1 MNLKI
6 LSLVETR
13 SGLIKAKPICDA
25 IHRFNRVAPH
35 SRIEH
40 LLVHTGQFCDTR
52 GFDLYFNDLEL
63 PQPELFLGV
72 AATANPFEKAA
83 TIAERL
89 ANVLMRER
97 PTVVL
102 VTGDVDSALDCA
114 LVIKRMRL
122 GRASERQSLA
132 PALAH
137 IEAGRRS
144 FDRGTLQEV
153 NRVVVDMLSD
163 YLFTNEESASGNLL
177 QEGVS
182 REKIHFVG
190 SIVVDTLL
198 SHRTRVEDSSILSDL
213 QLFKGSSVRPFA
225 LLALQHLSDH
235 RGMRRLSQ
243 LQLAFSEIAR
253 HMPVVFP
260 ASPAVSKLI
269 HEADLGDHFIDHFV
283 DGPEPWD
290 ERVRIRL
297 APPLGYFD
305 FVRLAA
311 AAKVVLT
318 DSHSVQEE
326 SRVLGVPCIVLSSH
340 SSRPVSMEA
349 GAGILV
355 GANPESILDAFAK
368 ATQGQS
374 WHPELPRGWDGH
386 AARRIVN
393 VLCNDFASGGRRM
406 CAQKANSTPAMSF
419 TGM

>member
-1 MNLKI
+1 
-6 LSLVETR
+6 
-13 SGLIKAKPICDA
+13 
-25 IHRFNRVAPH
+25 
-35 SRIEH
+35 
-40 LLVHTGQFCDTR
+40 VHTGQLCDTR

-72 AATANPFEKAA
+72 AAAANRFEKTA

-89 ANVLMRER
+89 GNVLMRER
-97 PTVVL
+97 PSVVL
-102 VTGDVDSALDCA
+102 LTGDVDSVLDCA
-114 LVIKRMRL
+114 LITKRIRL
-122 GRASERQSLA
+122 GCTGEGKSLV

-144 FDRGTLQEV
+144 FDRGALQEV
-153 NRVVVDMLSD
+153 NRIVVDMLSD
-163 YLFTNEESASGNLL
+163 YLFTTEESSTGNLL

-198 SHRTRVEDSSILSDL
+198 SHRERIEDSSILGDL
-213 QLFKGSSVRPFA
+213 QLFNGSSVRPFA
-225 LLALQHLSDH
+225 LLAMQHLPDH
-235 RGMRRLSQ
+235 HGIGRLSE
-243 LQLAFSEIAR
+243 LQLAFSEMAR

-269 HEADLGDHFIDHFV
+269 HEADLGDHFIDHFL

-297 APPLGYFD
+297 VPPLGYLD
-305 FVRLAA
+305 FVRLAG

-326 SRVLGVPCIVLSSH
+326 SRVLGVPCIVLSGH
-340 SSRPVSMEA
+340 ASRPICTESGPNVLVDSNPDR
-349 GAGILV
+349 IL
-355 GANPESILDAFAK
+355 EEFAK
-368 ATQGQS
+368 ATRGAS
-374 WHPELPRGWDGH
+374 SRPELPRGWDGH

-393 VLCNDFASGGRRM
+393 VLWNDFASSAPRK
-406 CAQKANSTPAMSF
+406 CALIEKSSPSVSF